1 MCVCKQCGVDKPVS
15 EFHKSKTCVGGYRAV
30 CKACVAVGTKVYR
43 EANREK
49 IAEAKRL
56 DRVANPDKYRA
67 KDAAYYEQN
76 KDRCNANSKSWY
88 ERNKE
93 SAIERATQWNA
104 ENPERRKVIQSKNK
118 QTRKHVVK
126 AEYERN
132 KADYFS
138 RAAGRRVTVK
148 QATPQWVD
156 KDQVAEMYI
165 IASKLNGFFTKPIFH
180 VDHVVPLNNPLVC
193 GLHVH
198 TNLEV
203 IQAKRNLSKGNRY
216 WPDMP

>member
-1 MCVCKQCGVDKPVS
+1 MFVCKQCGVSKHET
-15 EFHKSKTCVGGYRAV
+15 EFHKSKTCARGHRIV
-30 CKACVAVGTKVYR
+30 CKACVTVGVKAYQET
-43 EANREK
+43 NREK
-49 IAEAKRL
+49 VLQQKREERQRNK
-56 DRVANPDKYRA
+56 DTYRER
-67 KDAAYYEQN
+67 DAAYYEAT
-76 KDRCNANSKSWY
+76 KDRQKTQRKEWY

-203 IQAKRNLSKGNRY
+203 IPAKRNLSKGNRY